1 MWWVVGVVVST
12 VWCQWV
18 RCIHLFP
25 FLQGNYKIYR
35 DKLGTTE
42 LPAVPYVGVFL
53 KDLTFI
59 CDGNPDYLRGGLINI
74 HKRRQVRKEWW
85 GLRGGGGYQHSQEEA
100 GKEGVVGFEG
110 GGGVINIHKR
120 RQVRKEWWGLRGGGG
135 GYQHSQEE
143 AGKEGVVGFE
153 GRGGGGYQHSQEEA
167 GKEGVVGFEGRG
179 GGLSTFTRGGR

>member
-1 MWWVVGVVVST
+1 MVGNGAGFLYETWVMVLGSRVAGSGAARESSTTTHHLPRNPAPLPATYPGTQHHYPPLTQVSSRGRLERRESMGMWWVVGVVVST

-18 RCIHLFP
+18 RCRHPFP

-74 HKRRQVRKEWW
+74 HKRRQVRKE
-85 GLRGGGGYQHSQEEA
+85 
-100 GKEGVVGFEG
+100 
-110 GGGVINIHKR
+110 
-120 RQVRKEWWGLRGGGG
+120 
-135 GYQHSQEE
+135 
-143 AGKEGVVGFE
+143 
-153 GRGGGGYQHSQEEA
+153 
-167 GKEGVVGFEGRG
+167 
-179 GGLSTFTRGGR
+179 